1 MSIFHTN
8 KIRTRAGIYTI
19 SEEEGVTPYDDDG
32 VEVPPCRLNLS
43 EYPLKELKEK
53 DTTNLSHSSLT
64 NVHSSRYL
72 LSEFC

>member
-43 EYPLKELKEK
+43 EYPLKELKETV
-53 DTTNLSHSSLT
+53 DPVSDRDNFGIDLYERAL
-64 NVHSSRYL
+64 VFL
-72 LSEFC
+72 